1 MANIENTAS
10 AIVARWAMSDP
21 AEILQG
27 IELLRAV
34 GSLDTD
40 AVAALISHGEAIAV
54 AKQAGSAAPAK
65 RRGRPRKSEV
75 AA

>member
-1 MANIENTAS
+1 MSTDQS
-10 AIVARWAMSDP
+10 AVSTVVARWAMAEP

-27 IELLRAV
+27 LDLLRVV

-40 AVAALISHGEAIAV
+40 AVTALISHGEAIAA
-54 AKQAGSAAPAK
+54 AKQAGTAPAK
-65 RRGRPRKSEV
+65 RRGRPCKVEV

>member
-1 MANIENTAS
+1 MSTEQNTVS
-10 AIVARWAMSDP
+10 AVVARWAMAEP

-27 IELLRAV
+27 LDLLRVV

-40 AVAALISHGEAIAV
+40 AVMALISHGEAIAA
-54 AKQAGSAAPAK
+54 AKQAGTTAPAK
-65 RRGRPRKSEV
+65 RRGRPRKVEV